1 MILRF
6 AKSSDFNSLA
16 KLHIECGRYQPG
28 GFMFKLGLS
37 FLKIYYKLLIN
48 EKNSIILVATDQD
61 GDLLGFCS
69 GTMAAE
75 EHLNNLKRN
84 RFRIGISILPS
95 ILISPRMLTDIL
107 DREKFIYME
116 KGSIQFGVVK
126 GPRIEYW
133 AWRND
138 GKPNMSIPLLKT
150 WLKVVCDLGITS
162 VKAEVDIDRKNLLTI
177 HKFLGAKVL
186 EHLNLK
192 DGRERVIIEYLN
204 KSIRL
209 PMNSNT
215 K

>member
-6 AKSSDFNSLA
+6 AKSSDFGSLA
-16 KLHIECGRYQPG
+16 KLHLECGRYQTG

-61 GDLLGFCS
+61 GNLLGFCS

-133 AWRND
+133 AWRHD
-138 GKPNMSIPLLKT
+138 DKANMSIPLLNT
-150 WLKVVCDLGITS
+150 WLKVVFDLGITS
-162 VKAEVDIDRKNLLTI
+162 IKAEVDIDRKNLLTI

-209 PMNSNT
+209 DYL
-215 K
+215 